1 VLMVVNTKGVCGRFV
16 SVCSVTECK
25 NYGTV

>member
-1 VLMVVNTKGVCGRFV
+1 LVGNTKGFCDRFL